1 MEVSALRAAEGPDSI
16 QRLTQAALE
25 CFAERGFHGTTTRQI
40 AEHVDMSPAAIY
52 THFKSKDELLFL
64 IMRMTL
70 EEGLRRLTKAFDEHE
85 EPGERLLAV
94 VKAVVSFNAEWH
106 TAARVANHEIPALRG
121 PRRASIRS
129 LRRDIER
136 LMEDTI
142 ERGVTAGVFETED
155 VRATSF
161 AILSMAIGVSR
172 WFVPG
177 GRLSS
182 DDIGKIYADLTL
194 KMVSRSRIP
203 QHVRKEPVRRA
214 RLPHQTAAA

>member
-40 AEHVDMSPAAIY
+40 ADRVDMSPAAIY
-52 THFKSKDELLFL
+52 THFKSKDQLLFL

-70 EEGLRRLTKAFDEHE
+70 EEGLRRLTKAVAENDDPQKQLF
-85 EPGERLLAV
+85 AA

-121 PRRASIRS
+121 QPRTSIRS
-129 LRRDIER
+129 LRRRIEKA
-136 LMEDTI
+136 MEDTI
-142 ERGVTAGVFETED
+142 DRGVKAGELETED
-155 VRATSF
+155 VRAASF

-177 GRLSS
+177 GRLSA
-182 DDIGKIYADLTL
+182 DEIGSLYANLTVRML
-194 KMVSRSRIP
+194 SSSTAERGA
-203 QHVRKEPVRRA
+203 RKESVRHA
-214 RLPHQTAAA
+214 R